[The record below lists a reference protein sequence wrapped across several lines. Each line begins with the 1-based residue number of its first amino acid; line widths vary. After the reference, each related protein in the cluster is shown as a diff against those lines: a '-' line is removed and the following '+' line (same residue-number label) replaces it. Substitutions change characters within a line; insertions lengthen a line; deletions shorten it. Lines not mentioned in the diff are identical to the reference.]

1 MDRKRKRNKHVHR
14 VVMISDIGH
23 NIYSLMIHLPSP
35 PFQEVSYLHP
45 SSFRDESY
53 ATPPPPFLGG
63 TLSLHT
69 STFREVFYFPLPSP
83 FGEVSYLSSPPTT
96 FKVCIVSLYPLL
108 LERYYIYPSIP
119 SPFGE
124 VSYLSIPPIT
134 FKVCIVSLHPLLLE
148 RYYIS
153 PSLPSPFRKVYYFFT
168 LLFLGKFTYFFTPP
182 STFRKV
188 YDLSTSLFREV
199 SYFSTPS
206 LHLQESI

>member
-1 MDRKRKRNKHVHR
+1 MHVCVWEYMHMDRKRKRNKHVHR

-23 NIYSLMIHLPSP
+23 NIYSLMIHPPSP

-83 FGEVSYLSSPPTT
+83 FGEVSYLSSPPVT
-96 FKVCIVSLYPLL
+96 FKVCIVSLY
-108 LERYYIYPSIP
+108 
-119 SPFGE
+119 
-124 VSYLSIPPIT
+124 
-134 FKVCIVSLHPLLLE
+134 PLLLE

-168 LLFLGKFTYFFTPP
+168 LLFFGGIHLFLHP
-182 STFRKV
+182 SLHFQESIWS
-188 YDLSTSLFREV
+188 LHLSLFREV

-206 LHLQESI
+206 LHFQESIWSLHLCF